1 MKIAIA
7 SGKGGAGKTT
17 VAVNLAW
24 TSPEPVVLLDC
35 DVEEPNCHLFL
46 APEPGQCEAVLQPVP
61 VLDALKCNRCG
72 QCGRICQFHAIAFL
86 GSAPLLYTDMC
97 HSCGGCTTVCPT
109 GALREVGHEI
119 GTIESFTMPSGALV
133 CGRLNVGRAIS
144 PPLIRAV
151 RQRAVEAP
159 LVLVDCPPG
168 TSCPLVAA
176 VEGCD
181 FALLVCE
188 STPFGVHDLQLVVDT
203 VRALDIPCGIVVNR
217 GNAPN
222 QLVHEFS
229 CRTGVPVLQEIPED
243 NDVARAYAIGQIGSR
258 EFPSVRAYFESL
270 WTTLLAQRK
279 LVGKDC

>member
-17 VAVNLAW
+17 VAVNLAY
-24 TSPEPVVLLDC
+24 TAPEPVVLLDC

-46 APEPGQCEAVLQPVP
+46 APEPDQREAILQPVP
-61 VLDALKCNRCG
+61 LLDALKCNGCG
-72 QCGRICQFHAIAFL
+72 RCGRICQFHAIAFL

-109 GALREVGHEI
+109 GALREVGQEI
-119 GTIESFTMPSGALV
+119 GTIETGTMSTGALV
-133 CGRLNVGRAIS
+133 YGRLNVGRAIS

-151 RQRAVEAP
+151 RQRAFEAP

-188 STPFGVHDLQLVVDT
+188 PTPFGVHDLQLVVDT

-217 GNAPN
+217 GNADS
-222 QLVHEFS
+222 QLVHAFS
-229 CRTGVPVLQEIPED
+229 RRTGVPVLQEIPED
-243 NDVARAYAIGQIGSR
+243 KDVARAYAMGQIGSR
-258 EFPSVRAYFESL
+258 EVPSTRAYFESL
-270 WTTLLAQRK
+270 WKALLALRK
-279 LVGKDC
+279 PVRKDC